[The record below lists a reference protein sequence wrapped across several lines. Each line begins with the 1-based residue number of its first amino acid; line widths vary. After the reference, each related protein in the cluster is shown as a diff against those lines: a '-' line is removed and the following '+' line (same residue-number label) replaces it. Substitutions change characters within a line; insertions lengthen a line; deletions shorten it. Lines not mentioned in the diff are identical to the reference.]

1 MIQNLFQPI
10 AIKWEWIC
18 TIATV
23 SSRIPM
29 VMQWWYVS
37 SRANL
42 NQKDFDIVLPF
53 HRSGRTLPR
62 IFRKGKGEKLRNSKI
77 YRAMELAKYETWE
90 GSGKNTRPLFSEE
103 GGFQNAIKC
112 LFKSKWDFLNK
123 ELAKYAT
130 WEEFRSGKNTRPII
144 TSEPEFRSIK
154 GKWDF
159 LNKELAK
166 YATWEEI
173 RSGKNTLTNFADVQ
187 SEPAFRK
194 VKDETYGISIFIER
208 EKTTSRNV

>member
-1 MIQNLFQPI
+1 MGVDPEFIPAHRYQVGMDLHDCDGLFANSDGHAVVVCFVSCKPEPEGFRHCPALSPFWTYFTSDIQKRQ
-10 AIKWEWIC
+10 
-18 TIATV
+18 
-23 SSRIPM
+23 
-29 VMQWWYVS
+29 
-37 SRANL
+37 
-42 NQKDFDIVLPF
+42 
-53 HRSGRTLPR
+53 
-62 IFRKGKGEKLRNSKI
+62 GEKLRNSKI

-130 WEEFRSGKNTRPII
+130 WEEFRSGKNIRPII

-166 YATWEEI
+166 YATWEETASNKSI
-173 RSGKNTLTNFADVQ
+173 RSLINDQ
-187 SEPAFRK
+187 QAFRK